1 MDEEAR
7 RYSLFKQ
14 SLAAVDKRNA
24 VERARNGTAVFG
36 ITVFA
41 DLSPEEFQSNF
52 LGTKMSHNPHRRLSE
67 TVVKVEP
74 YTGTETEVDWRPTQA
89 STIIQDQ
96 GYCGSCW

>member
-1 MDEEAR
+1 MDEEDR

-24 VERARNGTAVFG
+24 AERASNGTAVFG

-52 LGTKMSHNPHRRLSE
+52 LGTKMTDNPHRRLDE
-67 TVVKVEP
+67 IVRVEP
-74 YTGTETEVDWRPTQA
+74 YTGTETEVDWRPVQA
-89 STIIQDQ
+89 STLIQDQ
-96 GYCGSCW
+96 GDCGSCW